1 MSAGRVAGK
10 AAIVTGGAR
19 GIGKATALR
28 LAEEGASVAIFDVL
42 EDGEAVAGEIRRT
55 GGRAMFLRVDL
66 THEAQVKAGV
76 GQVVAAFGGRIDVLV
91 NNAAIPGV
99 NKLVHE
105 ISLEEWSL
113 VFDVNVKGT
122 FLMSKHV
129 LPHMMSQKS
138 GSIVNFSS
146 IYGLIGSNDLPAYH
160 ATKGAVLMMSKTDAI
175 CYAPYGIRVNA
186 VHPGSTKT
194 ELFMQAAETY
204 PTGREAYLAMMAEKH
219 PLTLGEPIDVA
230 NCVLFLA
237 SDESR
242 FVTGTSLVCDGGYT
256 AQ

>member
-1 MSAGRVAGK
+1 MSKGRVAGK
-10 AAIVTGGAR
+10 GAIVTGGAR

-28 LAEEGASVAIFDVL
+28 LAEEGAGVAIFDVL
-42 EDGEAVAGEIRRT
+42 DDGEAVAAQIRAR
-55 GGRAMFLRVDL
+55 GGDAIFVKVNL
-66 THEAQVKAGV
+66 TDEAQVKAGV
-76 GQVVAAFGGRIDVLV
+76 ALVAAALGGKIDILV

-105 ISLEEWSL
+105 ISVEEWDL
-113 VFDVNVKGT
+113 VFNINVKGT

-129 LPHMMSQKS
+129 LPHMMERKS

-204 PTGREAYLAMMAEKH
+204 PTGKDAYLAMMSEKH
-219 PLTLGEPIDVA
+219 PLTLGEPVDVA

-242 FVTGTSLVCDGGYT
+242 FVTGTSIVCDGGYT